1 MKKLF
6 TSKPF
11 IISAL
16 CLLSVGILATCW
28 IVSNDDYTIFTPEP
42 PQESTPVDAWVEK
55 PSGPEATALN
65 PGANTEDKDTYPKI
79 VEDNGQEVVID
90 FTPTQSSAPEPPE
103 APTGKTETADEPG
116 SAHPVNPDPKVTA
129 PEPSKPSGPTPG
141 STNENG
147 EFYDPV
153 FGWVKPGKVN
163 QQDIDS
169 EGDPNKMVGNMGD

>member
-11 IISAL
+11 IISAF

-28 IVSNDDYTIFTPEP
+28 IVSRDDSGIFTPEP
-42 PQESTPVDAWVEK
+42 PQASAPVDDWVETS
-55 PSGPEATALN
+55 SGSEGSGALN
-65 PGANTEDKDTYPKI
+65 PGANAEDKDAYPKI

-103 APTGKTETADEPG
+103 VPAGKTETAETG
-116 SAHPVNPDPKVTA
+116 SDHPVNPDPKVTA
-129 PEPSKPSGPTPG
+129 PEPSKPSGPAPG

-153 FGWVKPGKVN
+153 FGWVKPGQVN
-163 QQDIDS
+163 QQDVDS